1 MRQIT
6 IGDNSNDPRLKAFIE
21 RIERLNEEKA
31 ELSADITE
39 VFKEAKSAGYD
50 AKVMREVIKLR
61 KMKPNDR
68 AEREALLDNYKAAIG
83 MLADTPLGQAALS
96 KAAG

>member
-1 MRQIT
+1 MSKL
-6 IGDNSNDPRLKAFIE
+6 GHNSNDPRLKSLIE

-31 ELSADITE
+31 NLSADISE
-39 VFKEAKSAGYD
+39 VFKEAKGAGYD
-50 AKVMREVIKLR
+50 AKVMRELIKLR

-68 AEREALLDNYKAAIG
+68 AEREALLDTYKMAMG

-96 KAAG
+96 KVG